1 MDDEDPWDE
10 DPVKQLPDV
19 IEAGS
24 INVTLW
30 TSALGGDPVA
40 HDTSFTWD
48 GQHTAEW
55 WQDISSVNDGLSPA
69 SSSPARGIASWPDGD
84 DVLLTY
90 TWDDLGMQ
98 GHDRLP
104 GAAPTSG
111 GPDGSKD
118 PQLWVDFADAL
129 LDFVLLDL
137 GNGRDTPVEWSA
149 QYFDTAQATEMD
161 FHEVFQAFLDSADGQ
176 RAGADFDEWLG
187 NAVAA
192 GAYQRL

>member
-1 MDDEDPWDE
+1 MDEQDPWDE
-10 DPVKQLPDV
+10 DPVKQLPEV

-55 WQDISSVNDGLSPA
+55 WQDISSVNDLSPG
-69 SSSPARGIASWPDGD
+69 SSSPARGIASWPDGS

-104 GAAPTSG
+104 GVAPTSG

-118 PQLWVDFADAL
+118 PRLWVDFADAL

-137 GNGRDTPVEWSA
+137 GNGRDTPEEWSA
-149 QYFDTAQATEMD
+149 QYLDTVQDTKID
-161 FHEVFQAFLDSADGQ
+161 FHDVFRDFLKSAEGQ
-176 RAGADFDEWLG
+176 SAGTDFDQWLT

-192 GAYQRL
+192 GTYQRL

>member
-1 MDDEDPWDE
+1 MDEEDPWDE
-10 DPVKQLPDV
+10 DPKSQLPEV

-40 HDTSFTWD
+40 HDISFTWD

-55 WQDISSVNDGLSPA
+55 WQDISSVNDLSPG
-69 SSSPARGIASWPDGD
+69 SSSPSWGIASWPDAD

-90 TWDDLGMQ
+90 TWDDLEMQ
-98 GHDRLP
+98 GHDLLP
-104 GAAPTSG
+104 VAAPTKG

-118 PQLWVDFADAL
+118 PQLWIDFADTL

-137 GNGRDTPVEWSA
+137 GNGRDTPAEWSA
-149 QYFDTAQATEMD
+149 QYLDTAQDTQID
-161 FHEVFQAFLDSADGQ
+161 FHDVFRDFLNSADGH